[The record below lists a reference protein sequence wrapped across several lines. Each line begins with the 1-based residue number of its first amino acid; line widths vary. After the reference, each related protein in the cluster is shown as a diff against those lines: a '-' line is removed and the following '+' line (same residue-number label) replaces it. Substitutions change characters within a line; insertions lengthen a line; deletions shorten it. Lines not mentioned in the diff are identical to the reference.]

1 MLVNLGGRKVSTV
14 NLRIVRIGLVA
25 LSILVFS
32 HASQARLPDNE
43 FACQVNIAG
52 AKLGLV
58 LVQADD
64 KHSARVTAQRAPA
77 WEMGGTQSPSP
88 SPSQSQA
95 LSVVE
100 CIDVTS
106 ERFRDSWFQKFYDD
120 FEM

>member
-77 WEMGGTQSPSP
+77 WEMGGTQSPGQ
-88 SPSQSQA
+88 SQSKA

-100 CIDVTS
+100 CIDVAS

>member
-14 NLRIVRIGLVA
+14 NLKIIRIGLIA
-25 LSILVFS
+25 LSTLVFS
-32 HASQARLPDNE
+32 HASQARLPENA

-52 AKLGLV
+52 AKSGLV

-64 KHSARVTAQRAPA
+64 KHSARATAESAAA
-77 WEMGGTQSPSP
+77 WEMGGGLSQNQSK
-88 SPSQSQA
+88 A

-100 CIDVTS
+100 CIDVAG
-106 ERFRDSWFQKFYDD
+106 ERFKDSWFQKFYDD